1 MSADDLDAAAAPL
14 DPPVWYEPLR
24 APAWLVPGIRGDA
37 ATIVYTAEAWQ
48 GTSVDPAGSDLRLG
62 LPLYL
67 AEAAR
72 FGTNARPI
80 ALRTALAPDDV
91 AVAVAD
97 ARFSVRSAVAPGGDA
112 SIRLRVHDAHG
123 DVLGEVVRQA
133 RDEPSLGQALE
144 ALPHAVSELI
154 PKGDVRRTWSS
165 AYILPSGPALASYVR
180 GQRACVR
187 LREGELPSGADPDAI
202 AERRAAVRVVLGSLG
217 SLATSTPEPFPAL
230 LFFGALLV
238 AHDAGSPVVGEFRLQ
253 ANARCTVATDAR
265 DPVYAM
271 TALVMRLFGDLDASE
286 RRMKALRA
294 TADEPMQ
301 AWLERAKAVT

>member
-1 MSADDLDAAAAPL
+1 MSADDLDAVSPL
-14 DPPVWYEPLR
+14 DPPVWYESLR
-24 APAWLVPGIRGDA
+24 EPAWLVPGIRGDA
-37 ATIVYTAEAWQ
+37 ATIVYAAEAWQ

-80 ALRTALAPDDV
+80 ALRMALAPDD
-91 AVAVAD
+91 VAVAD

-112 SIRLRVHDAHG
+112 SIRLRVLDAHG

-154 PKGDVRRTWSS
+154 LNGEVRRTWSS
-165 AYILPSGPALASYVR
+165 AYNLPSGPTLASYVR

-187 LREGELPSGADPDAI
+187 LRDGELPSGADPDAI
-202 AERRAAVRVVLGSLG
+202 AERRAAVRLVLGSLG

-230 LFFGALLV
+230 LFFGALLA

-294 TADEPMQ
+294 TAGEPMQ